1 MTDCPTLQ
9 LFQFTKTGKKTVFKP
24 CSSGLDPGGG
34 VPGDPEP
41 LPCKSHVPVDGLFF
55 STADTVGTAP
65 K

>member
-9 LFQFTKTGKKTVFKP
+9 LFQFTKKRAKKLYLNRVVQ
-24 CSSGLDPGGG
+24 GRIQGG